1 VRPAK
6 SRRDG
11 EIFESFI
18 CGFNHA
24 RCGTGIVLGDE
35 LLDPSKLVFNARRKN
50 EFRHSLP
57 SCACGA
63 GESLP
68 RQ

>member
-1 VRPAK
+1 MRSAK

-11 EIFESFI
+11 EIFESFVR
-18 CGFNHA
+18 GFDHA
-24 RCGTGIVLGDE
+24 RRGRGIVLGDE
-35 LLDPSKLVFNARRKN
+35 LPDRPKLVFNARRKN

-68 RQ
+68 RR